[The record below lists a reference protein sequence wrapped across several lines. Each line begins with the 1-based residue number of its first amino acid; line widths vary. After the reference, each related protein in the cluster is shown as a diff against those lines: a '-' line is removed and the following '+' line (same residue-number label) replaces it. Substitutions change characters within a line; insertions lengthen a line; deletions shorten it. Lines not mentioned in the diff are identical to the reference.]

1 MASQKE
7 LDSVY
12 MQTALTHAMLS
23 KAVRAQVGAVLVTSH
38 GVTLTG
44 YNGTAKGSDNECE
57 TKVWMIESE
66 QRDLHPELINKIYP
80 HYGQREDEY
89 GYMVN
94 SRYNLITKPEV
105 IHAELNCILKAA
117 REGVSCIDS
126 TVYVTLAPCVQCSAM
141 MVQAGVKRLVYKTP
155 YRDASG
161 LNLLEGSGVRIQQYS
176 ETQL

>member
-1 MASQKE
+1 MPTHKE
-7 LDSVY
+7 QDDLY
-12 MQTALTHAMLS
+12 MGIAIGYSKLS

-44 YNGTAKGSDNECE
+44 YNGTARGRDNCCE
-57 TKVWMIESE
+57 VLKP
-66 QRDLHPELINKIYP
+66 QPFP
-80 HYGQREDEY
+80 HEPALE
-89 GYMVN
+89 
-94 SRYNLITKPEV
+94 TKPEV

-141 MVQAGVKRLVYKTP
+141 MVQAGVRRLVYKTP
-155 YRDASG
+155 YRDAAG

>member
-44 YNGTAKGSDNECE
+44 YNGTARGRDNCCE
-57 TKVWMIESE
+57 EEHIDKDWFVTRVTK
-66 QRDLHPELINKIYP
+66 Q
-80 HYGQREDEY
+80 
-89 GYMVN
+89 
-94 SRYNLITKPEV
+94 EV

-161 LNLLEGSGVRIQQYS
+161 LDLLEGSGVRIQQYS

>member
-44 YNGTAKGSDNECE
+44 YNGTAKGRDNCCE
-57 TKVWMIESE
+57 VLKP
-66 QRDLHPELINKIYP
+66 QPFP
-80 HYGQREDEY
+80 HEPALE
-89 GYMVN
+89 
-94 SRYNLITKPEV
+94 TKPEV

-155 YRDASG
+155 YRDTAG